1 LFVGASIISANA
13 KVAVSDVHVF
23 GCIVGR
29 FADNVWARCRG
40 RFGAFKKSAA
50 ELLARPLFQDL
61 RGSATPFGD
70 GHSDVFPVGTKVQVY
85 GRVVGWRGKVAFG
98 DEKNVLELFVN
109 VFNALPFARA

>member
-1 LFVGASIISANA
+1 MGFLELFVGASIISANA

-50 ELLARPLFQDL
+50 ELFARPELEDL
-61 RGSATPFGD
+61 RGSATPFRDGD
-70 GHSDVFPVGTKVQVY
+70 CDMFPVVTKVQVH
-85 GRVVGWRGKVAFG
+85 GRVVGRRGEVTLC
-98 DEKNVLELFVN
+98 D
-109 VFNALPFARA
+109 